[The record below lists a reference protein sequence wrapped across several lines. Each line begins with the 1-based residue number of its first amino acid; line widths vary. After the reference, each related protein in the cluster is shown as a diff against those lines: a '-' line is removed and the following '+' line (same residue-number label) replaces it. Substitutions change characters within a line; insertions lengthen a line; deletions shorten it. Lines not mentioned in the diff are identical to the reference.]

1 MKKDNRRYSVSR
13 PSGKTFTLIELLV
26 VIAIIAILA
35 GLLLPALQTVMKK
48 GRAIACASNLKQM
61 GLNCASYTNTYND
74 FVTPCIWYFK
84 PIKSS
89 YAPLWFWIS
98 VGSFDGNHILDV
110 QNYPKKYN
118 YKLLRCPQDLNP
130 KDPSLVTGWGDA
142 FCKGHK
148 EWRISYGWAKTAG
161 YAESMGYN
169 DRLELVKFPFKLGS
183 IKYAP
188 SSSFYGSDRVATSS
202 TDISGFLEVGAT
214 FNATVGNI
222 TKWFPRRHNGKDN
235 FLFVDGHVQ
244 SVNPYLAKAQKIYSP
259 VSR

>member
-1 MKKDNRRYSVSR
+1 MKKDDRRYPVSQ
-13 PSGKTFTLIELLV
+13 PAGKTFTLIELLV

-74 FVTPCIWYFK
+74 YVTPCIWYCK

-89 YAPLWFWIS
+89 YTPMWFWIS
-98 VGSFDGNHILDV
+98 VGSFEGNHIIEI
-110 QNYPKKYN
+110 NTYKKRYN
-118 YKLLRCPQDLNP
+118 YKILRCPQDQNP
-130 KDPSLVTGWGDA
+130 KDPSLVVGWGET
-142 FCKGHK
+142 FCSGHK

-161 YAESMGYN
+161 YAENM
-169 DRLELVKFPFKLGS
+169 ELDNTLVRVPFKIGS

-188 SSSFYGSDRVATSS
+188 SVSFLGADRNATSS
-202 TDISGFLEVGAT
+202 TDISGFLEVGEKFTAS
-214 FNATVGNI
+214 VSNI
-222 TKWFPRRHNGKDN
+222 TKWFSRRHNGKDN

-244 SVNPYLAKAQKIYSP
+244 SVNPYLAKTQKIYSP

>member
-1 MKKDNRRYSVSR
+1 MKKDNRRYSVSH
-13 PSGKTFTLIELLV
+13 PAGKTFTLIELLV

-48 GRAIACASNLKQM
+48 GRAIACTNNLKQM

-74 FVTPCIWYFK
+74 YVTPCIWFFK

-89 YAPLWFWIS
+89 YTPMWFWIS
-98 VGSFDGNHILDV
+98 VGSFDGNHITEI
-110 QNYPKKYN
+110 NNNKKKYN
-118 YKLLRCPQDLNP
+118 YQILRCPQDQNP
-130 KDPSLVTGWGDA
+130 KDPSLVTGWGDT
-142 FCKGHK
+142 FCSGHK
-148 EWRISYGWAKTAG
+148 DWRISYGWAKTAG
-161 YAESMGYN
+161 YAENMDAANS
-169 DRLELVKFPFKLGS
+169 LVKYPFKIGS

-188 SSSFYGSDRVATSS
+188 SSSFYGSDRNPTSS

-214 FNATVGNI
+214 FNATVANI

-235 FLFVDGHVQ
+235 FLMVDGHVQ